1 MPLKTRDGGKKKGAR
16 AQRGK
21 REVWER
27 REEKMK
33 RKERG
38 EENINTAGRTRS
50 LGIAGTENGSVHD
63 GTEIPTLAARL
74 F

>member
-1 MPLKTRDGGKKKGAR
+1 MPLKTRHGGKKKGTR

-21 REVWER
+21 REVRER

-33 RKERG
+33 RKERE

-50 LGIAGTENGSVHD
+50 LGIAGTEWEHD
-63 GTEIPTLAARL
+63 GTEIPTLAAWL